1 MDDKISLLIVEDEPA
16 EQAAFAACLQNER
29 QIELVGITGS
39 ETEALALVNSHRPDV
54 VVLDL
59 ELQEGDG
66 LNLTPALTDPSR
78 PYSPYVLVTTRTE
91 NRHTLDML
99 RDAGVGFIYD
109 KNIDRYGPDQVLR
122 GVKRMGGFLKGRRLG
137 RAGEPGA
144 AAQAAGKLRQKRL
157 LEELSCEMEDLGLRR
172 GQKRCR
178 CLVWAVYCQL
188 ESEEPLSLTKELY
201 PMVAKELRCNP
212 ENVERNIRSAI
223 HKVWDVRNRSLDLVY
238 ERFPRLARE
247 NGDLPTNS
255 ELIEAF
261 VVRMRRK
268 HAR

>member
-16 EQAAFAACLQNER
+16 EQAAFAECLQNEC

-39 ETEALALVNSHRPDV
+39 ETEALALVDSYRPDV
-54 VVLDL
+54 VILDL

-66 LNLTPALTDPSR
+66 LSLTPALTDPSR

-109 KNIDRYGPDQVLR
+109 KNIERYGPDQVLR
-122 GVKRMGGFLKGRRLG
+122 GVKRMGSFLKGRRLG
-137 RAGEPGA
+137 RSGEA
-144 AAQAAGKLRQKRL
+144 AAEKEAAKLRRERL
-157 LEELSCEMEDLGLRR
+157 IEELCAEMEDMGLCRR
-172 GQKRCR
+172 RKNCR
-178 CLVWAVYCQL
+178 CLVWAVYYQL
-188 ESEEPLSLTKELY
+188 QHREPLSLGKELY
-201 PMVAKELRCNP
+201 PMVAKELHCEP
-212 ENVERNIRSAI
+212 DNVERNIRSAI
-223 HKVWDVRNRSLDLVY
+223 EKAWDVRNERLDLVY
-238 ERFPRLARE
+238 ARFPLLVKKS
-247 NGDLPTNS
+247 GKLPTNS

-268 HAR
+268 HAQ

>member
-16 EQAAFAACLQNER
+16 EQAAFAECLQNER

-39 ETEALALVNSHRPDV
+39 ETEALALVDSHRPDV

-66 LNLTPALTDPSR
+66 LNLTPVLTDPSR
-78 PYSPYVLVTTRTE
+78 SYSPYVLVTTRTE

-137 RAGEPGA
+137 RSEESA
-144 AAQAAGKLRQKRL
+144 ASQSAKELRQKRL
-157 LEELSCEMEDLGLRR
+157 LEELNCEMEDMGLRR
-172 GQKRCR
+172 RQKSCR

-188 ESEEPLSLTKELY
+188 ESGEPLSLTKELY
-201 PMVAKELRCNP
+201 PMVAQQLHCKP

-223 HKVWDVRNRSLDLVY
+223 HKVWDVSNRNLDLVY
-238 ERFPRLARE
+238 ERFPRLVDE
-247 NGDLPTNS
+247 NGDYPTNG